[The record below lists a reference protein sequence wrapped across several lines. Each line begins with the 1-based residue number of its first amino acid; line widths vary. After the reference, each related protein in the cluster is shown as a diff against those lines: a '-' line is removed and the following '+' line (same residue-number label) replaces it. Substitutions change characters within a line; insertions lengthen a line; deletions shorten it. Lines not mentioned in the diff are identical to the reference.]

1 VGVGVAASGA
11 ALGWLGGVVSPKRS
25 LASRPQ
31 PAMTTVTAAS
41 MASGMRRR
49 IGIEAYAARITR
61 N

>member
-1 VGVGVAASGA
+1 
-11 ALGWLGGVVSPKRS
+11 
-25 LASRPQ
+25 
-31 PAMTTVTAAS
+31 MTTVTAAS